1 MLNEICIITPTV
13 DEQRQVLEKL
23 NQMGYRWITNEE
35 ATAIVPLIS
44 MGDDYSVLY
53 PNANK
58 TIQLSRYS
66 YYERH
71 RNRCQEVSIKLFE
84 DYAAIIN
91 TSGYVIERIKL
102 LKPRKMLL

>member
-1 MLNEICIITPTV
+1 
-13 DEQRQVLEKL
+13 
-23 NQMGYRWITNEE
+23 
-35 ATAIVPLIS
+35 